1 MSTQSGKTFIDA
13 YGTTYANITNAT
25 SQNYKTLE
33 KICIVRNNATGA
45 LFNSGNFITIKDCG
59 FIACNTPL
67 NSITAGNLIEDS
79 SFICNSSITLNGN
92 RTQYKNCLFLSNG
105 LSTGGDEVIVDSCNV
120 DKTIGLIILS
130 GSRNFKFLNCNFTNN
145 TNGFSI
151 SNNGKVLFKDC
162 TFTNNGITTST
173 ADRRIITSQ
182 SWAEEVNFINTTHDV
197 ANPSS
202 NFAVFTTNNTV
213 INSFNE
219 NGNGILIKRYPGY
232 TIQTDSSVTQSGNGI
247 SWRFNITSITA
258 FNQFAPVRLNIAK
271 VACRANKLVTFK
283 AWVRRDNTNLSGRII
298 VPAKQLTG
306 VSETSASIT
315 AAANTWQELTI
326 TFTPTEQ
333 GVLEVFADAWTTTTN
348 TNFWVDNL
356 TITQEA

>member
-13 YGTTYANITNAT
+13 YGTSYANITNAT

-45 LFNSGNFITIKDCG
+45 LFNSGNFINIKDCD

-79 SFICNSSITLNGN
+79 SFICSNLQVQGV
-92 RTQYKNCLFLSNG
+92 RTECKNCLFLSNNFSLAG
-105 LSTGGDEVIVDSCNV
+105 EDMTLDSCEIRNTVGFLSTTSSKNI
-120 DKTIGLIILS
+120 KILD
-130 GSRNFKFLNCNFTNN
+130 CNFINN
-145 TNGFSI
+145 SQGMSI
-151 SNNGKVLFKDC
+151 SSSTDFLFKGC
-162 TFTNNGITTST
+162 TFTDNGRSNSTS
-173 ADRRIITSQ
+173 DRRIITSQ
-182 SWAEEVNFINTTHDV
+182 GWGGEVNFINTTHDV

-202 NFAVFTTNNTV
+202 NFAVFSTNNTV

-258 FNQFAPVRLNIAK
+258 FDQFAPARLNIAK